1 MLLLHKLGAA
11 LGILRLHLAGAAG
24 VCAVV
29 GYVLANAAENDWGT
43 DRTWEAVV
51 LFAIATAIAAGTMPL
66 NDIIDRNADAVN
78 RPDRPIPAG
87 RLTTGEAASLF
98 AVLSVAGLAGA
109 FAVGLGVG
117 IFASALWIVATAY
130 NLVGKRFSVIGN
142 AMVSSC
148 VSGSFAFGGF
158 AASGSVSG
166 VVAAVTVLGFLASL
180 TLETAGD
187 IHDAEG
193 DAAAATRSFTASRG
207 VPAALRL
214 HLGLSLCV
222 LAACIV
228 LPLVIDVF
236 GVGTFAVSVPAGVAF
251 VALSVRFRR
260 IALDEESENRS
271 KRLTTLILIQAGVLM
286 VGVIG
291 LAASVA

>member
-1 MLLLHKLGAA
+1 
-11 LGILRLHLAGAAG
+11 
-24 VCAVV
+24 
-29 GYVLANAAENDWGT
+29 
-43 DRTWEAVV
+43 
-51 LFAIATAIAAGTMPL
+51 
-66 NDIIDRNADAVN
+66 
-78 RPDRPIPAG
+78 
-87 RLTTGEAASLF
+87 
-98 AVLSVAGLAGA
+98 
-109 FAVGLGVG
+109 
-117 IFASALWIVATAY
+117 
-130 NLVGKRFSVIGN
+130 
-142 AMVSSC
+142 
-148 VSGSFAFGGF
+148 
-158 AASGSVSG
+158 
-166 VVAAVTVLGFLASL
+166 VAAVTVLGFLASL

-236 GVGTFAVSVPAGVAF
+236 GVGTFAASVPAGVAF